1 MTDTDPPAHGSTA
14 TPRALAT
21 YTPLPKRARHG
32 IGLCLSGGGF
42 RATLFHLGALRRLN
56 ELGLLGQ
63 IRTISSVSGGS
74 VTAAHLATRV
84 PWPLTAPM
92 SRAQWEERVAAPLR
106 AFTTHN
112 LRTGAL
118 AKRFLPWNWF
128 KGSTA
133 VEAMAARFRK
143 DLTPLM
149 LTRLPE
155 QPNFIICATDMAFGV
170 DWVFERTRMGDYQ
183 AGYIQPPPSDWA
195 VGTAVAAS
203 ACFPPVFNPL
213 PIHFAPADYTGGH
226 APKGTQRDAALSDL
240 RLTDGGDY
248 DNLGLEPVW
257 NDHAFVL
264 SSDGG
269 STFEFAPDQ
278 NLFSRIQRYVS
289 IVENQ
294 ARALRKRWLISSFIA
309 GVMDGTYWGVAS
321 ARSSYDP
328 DDSIGYSKA
337 LAADVIDTIRTDFDA
352 FSDAEAAVL
361 ENHGYLLADIA
372 MRRHVRD
379 LLPSPVPA
387 LAIPHPAWMDEAR
400 VRRAL
405 AGSRK
410 RTLPGRR

>member
-1 MTDTDPPAHGSTA
+1 MTTEPTRDPTGAAS
-14 TPRALAT
+14 ALSN
-21 YTPLPKRARHG
+21 YTPAPKSQRRG

-56 ELGLLGQ
+56 ELGILGQ
-63 IRTISSVSGGS
+63 LRTITSVSGGS
-74 VTAAHLATRV
+74 ITAAHIAATV
-84 PWPLTAPM
+84 PWPLATPM
-92 SRAQWEERVAAPLR
+92 SRAQWEARVAAPLR
-106 AFTTHN
+106 AFTSKN
-112 LRTGAL
+112 LRTGAI
-118 AKRFLPWNWF
+118 AKRLLPWKWF
-128 KGSTA
+128 HESTA
-133 VEAMAARFRK
+133 VEAMAARFRER
-143 DLTPLM
+143 
-149 LTRLPE
+149 LTRMTLSQLPE
-155 QPNFIICATDMAFGV
+155 EPNFIFCATDMAFGV

-183 AGYIQPPPSDWA
+183 AGYVQPPPADWP

-213 PIHFAPADYTGGH
+213 PMPFKANQYAGGH
-226 APKGTQRDAALSDL
+226 APVGKARDAALSDL

-269 STFEFAPDQ
+269 STFEFAPDA

-309 GVMDGTYWGVAS
+309 NVMEGTYWGVGS

-328 DDSIGYSKA
+328 DDTVGYSKA
-337 LAADVIDTIRTDFDA
+337 LATELIDTIRTDLDA
-352 FSDAEAAVL
+352 FSEAEAAVL

-372 MRRHVRD
+372 IRQHVRD
-379 LLPSPVPA
+379 LLPNPIPP
-387 LAIPHPAWMDEAR
+387 LAIPHPAWMEEPR
-400 VRRAL
+400 VRQAL
-405 AGSRK
+405 AGSGK
-410 RTLPGRR
+410 QTLLGRR

>member
-1 MTDTDPPAHGSTA
+1 MTTESRNNPSATA
-14 TPRALAT
+14 SALGT
-21 YTPLPKRARHG
+21 YTPAPRAQRHG

-56 ELGLLGQ
+56 ELGILGQ
-63 IRTISSVSGGS
+63 LRTITSVSGGS
-74 VTAAHLATRV
+74 ITAAHIASTV

-106 AFTTHN
+106 AFTSKN

-118 AKRFLPWNWF
+118 AKRLLPWNWF
-128 KGSTA
+128 RESTA
-133 VEAMAARFRK
+133 VQAMAARFRER
-143 DLTPLM
+143 LTPITLAQ
-149 LTRLPE
+149 LPE
-155 QPNFIICATDMAFGV
+155 QPNFIVCATDMAFGV
-170 DWVFERTRMGDYQ
+170 NWVFERTRMGDYQ
-183 AGYIQPPPSDWA
+183 AGYIQPPPSDWP

-213 PIHFAPADYTGGH
+213 PMHFTASEYTGGH
-226 APKGTQRDAALSDL
+226 APRGPARDAALSDL

-269 STFEFAPDQ
+269 STFEFAPDT

-309 GVMDGTYWGVAS
+309 NVMDGTYWGVAS

-328 DDSIGYSKA
+328 DDTAGYSKA
-337 LAADVIDTIRTDFDA
+337 LATEMIDTIRTDLDA
-352 FSDAEAAVL
+352 FSEAEAAVL
-361 ENHGYLLADIA
+361 ENHGYLLADVAI
-372 MRRHVRD
+372 RRHVRD
-379 LLPSPVPA
+379 LLPSEAPP
-387 LAIPHPAWMDEAR
+387 LAVPHPAWMDEAR
-400 VRRAL
+400 VRAAL
-405 AGSRK
+405 AGSGK
-410 RTLPGRR
+410 QTVLGRR